1 MLTSTLNDDGE
12 PDGGVYDPLWEEKA
26 TRTQV
31 GFRKYIHSKK
41 VHFCDWYEL
50 KKPFDYIMHGLVYR
64 VEGDEQ
70 EQATR
75 L

>member
-1 MLTSTLNDDGE
+1 MMGN
-12 PDGGVYDPLWEEKA
+12 
-26 TRTQV
+26 RTEV
-31 GFRKYIHSKK
+31 CMIHFGKRRQPVLRLGLENIVPFMK
-41 VHFCDWYEL
+41 CICDFYEL